1 MLCQKLKTLLYVYLV
16 QESRYT
22 ADEGGYGVVTQ
33 TRPPGSRHGV
43 VLARTSLHIWYQACT
58 RRWDANIIFWHFLAF
73 FHTFF
78 RDFLGIMF

>member
-22 ADEGGYGVVTQ
+22 VDEGGYGVVTQ

-43 VLARTSLHIWYQACT
+43 VWLTFLS
-58 RRWDANIIFWHFLAF
+58 IFGTEPVHAAGML
-73 FHTFF
+73 
-78 RDFLGIMF
+78 I